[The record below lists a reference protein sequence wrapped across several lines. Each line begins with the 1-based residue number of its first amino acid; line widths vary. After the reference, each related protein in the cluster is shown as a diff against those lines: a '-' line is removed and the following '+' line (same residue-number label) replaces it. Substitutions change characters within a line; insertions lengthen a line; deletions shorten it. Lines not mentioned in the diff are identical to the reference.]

1 MQNTINTELK
11 NSIASIPLSE
21 LLPHSEPMILIT
33 RIVDFSQQ
41 TLRAEVD
48 ISPDSHFYEDH
59 HQGVQSFFTIEYMAQ
74 SIAALAGVR
83 SHLNQEAVKLGF
95 LLGTRK
101 MQLHKSLLETGQ
113 TYQVEVEELFMDD
126 SGLGAFQCSVTCKDD
141 VIAEAKLS
149 VFETN
154 DENQLLTN

>member
-1 MQNTINTELK
+1 MQTTINTDVK
-11 NSIASIPLSE
+11 NRIVSMPVSE

-33 RIVDFSQQ
+33 RIADFHQQ
-41 TLRAEVD
+41 SLRAEVD
-48 ISPDSHFYEDH
+48 ISPDSRFFDAE
-59 HQGVQSFFTIEYMAQ
+59 HQGVESFFAIEYMAQ
-74 SIAALAGVR
+74 AIAALAGVR
-83 SHLNQEAVKLGF
+83 SHLNNEAVKLGF

-101 MQLHKSLLETGQ
+101 MQLHSPFLKAGQ
-113 TYQVEVEELFMDD
+113 TYQVTVEELFMDD

-141 VIAEAKLS
+141 IIAEAKLS